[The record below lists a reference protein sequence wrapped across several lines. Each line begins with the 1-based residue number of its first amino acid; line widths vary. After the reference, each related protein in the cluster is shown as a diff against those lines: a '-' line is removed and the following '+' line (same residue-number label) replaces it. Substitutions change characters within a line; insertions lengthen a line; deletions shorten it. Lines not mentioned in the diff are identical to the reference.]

1 MVIKPRIRGFICT
14 TAHPIGCVKNVEDQV
29 SYVERRPKMEGPTN
43 ALVVGCSTGYGL
55 ASRIAVAFGCG
66 SHTLGVS
73 LEKEPEERRPASAG
87 WYNNVG
93 FERCA
98 ARRDLYAKTINGD
111 AFSNQLKQQVAE
123 VVRAEMR
130 PIDLLIYSLASPV
143 RIHPESGEMF
153 RSSIKPIGNPLKS
166 RTLKL
171 NILRGTC
178 EVENIDLLPATDEE
192 IDSTIKVMG
201 GEDWILW
208 IDALQKAGALSQ
220 DFKTVAYTYLGNEL
234 TWPIYRG
241 GTLGKAKEDLD
252 RARDEINGRFGK
264 SGAEAMISVLKAVVT
279 QASTAIPVV
288 PLYFSIL
295 FKVMKAHGTHE
306 DCIAHMYRMIGEQIY
321 QSNRRIDDEG
331 RIRMDNFELDATVQD
346 EVKNAWDSI
355 DTSNAR
361 DLADISGFRTEF
373 LKLFGFG
380 REDVDYERDVDVHLS
395 TSKQVTQ

>member
-29 SYVERRPKMEGPTN
+29 SYVERHPKIEGPTN

-55 ASRIAVAFGCG
+55 ASRIALAFGCRA
-66 SHTLGVS
+66 HTLGVS

-93 FERCA
+93 LERCA
-98 ARRDLYAKTINGD
+98 ASRDLYAKTINGD
-111 AFSNQLKQQVAE
+111 AFSNQVKQQVIE
-123 VVRAEMR
+123 LVRTDMQ
-130 PIDLLIYSLASPV
+130 PIDFLVYSLASPV

-153 RSSIKPIGNPLKS
+153 RSSIKPIGKPLKS
-166 RTLKL
+166 RTIKL

-178 EVENIDLLPATDEE
+178 EVEDINLLPATDEE
-192 IDSTIKVMG
+192 INSTIKVMG

-208 IDALQKAGALSQ
+208 IEALQEAGALARN
-220 DFKTVAYTYLGNEL
+220 FKTVAYTYLGNEL
-234 TWPIYRG
+234 TRPIYRG
-241 GTLGKAKEDLD
+241 GTLGRAKEDLD
-252 RARDEINGRFGK
+252 RARDEINGTYGK
-264 SGAEAMISVLKAVVT
+264 SGAEAMIAVLKAVVT

-306 DCIAHMYRMIGEQIY
+306 DCIAHMYRMISEQIY
-321 QSNRRIDDEG
+321 QSNRRVDDEG
-331 RIRMDNFELDATVQD
+331 RIRMDNFELDDSVQE
-346 EVKNAWDSI
+346 EVKNAWEAI
-355 DTSNAR
+355 DTSNAQ

-380 REDVDYERDVDVHLS
+380 REDVDYERDVDVQQR
-395 TSKQVTQ
+395 TSSLVTQ

>member
-1 MVIKPRIRGFICT
+1 
-14 TAHPIGCVKNVEDQV
+14 
-29 SYVERRPKMEGPTN
+29 MEGPTN